1 MQHPLEE
8 RSREVSGSERTEVA
22 HSHEDDL
29 TRRLSTDVS
38 TAVRTPKIGQWVV
51 SIIVLLL
58 AAFVIRGLAINSA
71 IQWGEVRSYL
81 TFRSIL
87 LGVRLTLI
95 LTVVSM
101 AIGIVGGALLAVC
114 RLSSIRLLRSAAW
127 LYVWIFRGTPL
138 LVQIL
143 FWFNLAIFLPRI
155 TIGIPFGPSFGGWST
170 NSVVSAL
177 TASIL
182 ALALNEA
189 AYMCEIVRGGLLS
202 VPPGQT
208 EAAKSLGLSRR
219 KTMTQIVF
227 PQAMRFI
234 VPPTGN
240 QVIGML
246 KGSSLVSVIAV
257 GELLYSAEV
266 IYDQNGKLIPLLVVV
281 SIWYIIATSVL
292 YVIQYYVERHYG
304 RGFKAMTLPKGRI
317 ATYLASR
324 RTRPTQTPSYTTE
337 DHV

>member
-1 MQHPLEE
+1 MSSSSRADVALSDEE
-8 RSREVSGSERTEVA
+8 DLARRRE
-22 HSHEDDL
+22 
-29 TRRLSTDVS
+29 TDVAS
-38 TAVRTPKIGQWVV
+38 AVRTPKIGQWVV

-58 AAFVIRGLAINSA
+58 AAFVIRGVVVNPA
-71 IQWGEVRSYL
+71 IQWGEVRAYL
-81 TFRSIL
+81 TFNSIL
-87 LGVRLTLI
+87 LGVRLTII

-257 GELLYSAEV
+257 SELLYSAEV

-281 SIWYIIATSVL
+281 SIWYIVATSAL
-292 YVIQYYVERHYG
+292 YVVQYYIERHYG
-304 RGFKAMTLPKGRI
+304 RGFKQTVLPKGRL
-317 ATYLASR
+317 ATYLATWR
-324 RTRPTQTPSYTTE
+324 NRPVQTPTYTTE